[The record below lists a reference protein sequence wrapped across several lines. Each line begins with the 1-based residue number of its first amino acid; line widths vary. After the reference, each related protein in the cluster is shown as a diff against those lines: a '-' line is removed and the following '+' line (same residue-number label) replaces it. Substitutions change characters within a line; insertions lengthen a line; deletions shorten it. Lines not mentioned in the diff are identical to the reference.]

1 MLLHTEK
8 TRKASKGFT
17 LSEVLVASLLALVAM
32 VPILRALGG
41 AHRID
46 VDIERKTRSLQLAQA
61 KLEDIRARS
70 IYSYDTNFNDNS
82 SSVDGRYLCKVG
94 DASVSADLRAIVV
107 SVGYDENNN
116 SSLESNEVKVTL
128 TTLLAKRWL

>member
-46 VDIERKTRSLQLAQA
+46 IDIERKTRSLQLAQA

-70 IYSYDTNFNDNS
+70 IYSYGTNFNDNS
-82 SSVDGRYLCKVG
+82 SSVDGQYLCKVG

-128 TTLLAKRWL
+128 TTLLARRWP